1 MNSNKTVLRGSAG
14 GKENGNKVV
23 YNDMPL
29 YFPCPC
35 RSSAKPIIAQLSRIH
50 LVTPK
55 APVNVIINP
64 KVKIVNKTEMIF
76 TTGFSEPAKLSQS
89 SYWILRLPYVY
100 NGDDGQILPPLE
112 VDAET
117 AINFGCLM
125 SGMYGV
131 RERVDRE

>member
-1 MNSNKTVLRGSAG
+1 
-14 GKENGNKVV
+14 
-23 YNDMPL
+23 
-29 YFPCPC
+29 
-35 RSSAKPIIAQLSRIH
+35 
-50 LVTPK
+50 
-55 APVNVIINP
+55 
-64 KVKIVNKTEMIF
+64 MIF
-76 TTGFSEPAKLSQS
+76 TTGLSESAKLTQS